1 MQFLGIIF
9 GSFIV
14 AAAFNLFLIPHETMS
29 SGLSGVSMIIG
40 ILTPLNT
47 GIANFLLNLPLL
59 VIGYLKLGRRFIC
72 NTILSVL
79 VVSLGL
85 YFIPVIEIA
94 HDIILSSIFG
104 GAITG
109 FGIGV
114 ILRCS
119 GSSGGFDIISMLLSR
134 KMDFPIG
141 TMLSAMNAIVI
152 LISGFLFDWDS
163 ALYTMVSI
171 FVTGKVVDAIYTHHV
186 KLTLMIITEKGE
198 EMRQHLL
205 DNVYRGLT
213 VLDGIGGY
221 SNQKRNVLMT
231 VITRYQLGEVK
242 NLITEVDPA
251 AFVNI
256 TETVEV
262 IGLFH
267 KTTQ

>member
-1 MQFLGIIF
+1 
-9 GSFIV
+9 
-14 AAAFNLFLIPHETMS
+14 
-29 SGLSGVSMIIG
+29 
-40 ILTPLNT
+40 
-47 GIANFLLNLPLL
+47 
-59 VIGYLKLGRRFIC
+59 
-72 NTILSVL
+72 
-79 VVSLGL
+79 
-85 YFIPVIEIA
+85 
-94 HDIILSSIFG
+94 
-104 GAITG
+104 
-109 FGIGV
+109 
-114 ILRCS
+114 
-119 GSSGGFDIISMLLSR
+119 
-134 KMDFPIG
+134 
-141 TMLSAMNAIVI
+141 
-152 LISGFLFDWDS
+152 
-163 ALYTMVSI
+163 
-171 FVTGKVVDAIYTHHV
+171 
-186 KLTLMIITEKGE
+186 MIITEKGE